1 MSKSTSIR
9 AADARGASL
18 SVSLLSLLARYGFQ
32 LILLLF
38 ILFFALNSPVF
49 LTADNLANV
58 LQGNAILLI
67 VALAM
72 TLVVIAGG
80 IDLSVGVA
88 LDFGAAFALVA
99 LKTWHWPWQ
108 GAVLAAL
115 AGGALVGLVN
125 AILIL
130 GFRVKPFLATLGTW
144 FIGSSLERV
153 LTDGGGPIAY
163 RRMAAEYHQIA
174 VGSLWGIA
182 IPVVIA
188 VALML
193 ICYLLLERTLFG
205 KRIHAVGLNPVAS
218 LNAGVNVKRNLLWV
232 LIASSVLCAIGGIIL
247 SANLRQFSPLAGQSY
262 LLDAIAAVFIGTAF
276 HPQGRPNVPGT
287 LAGVLFLGLVA
298 NGLNLMGLDFI
309 LKDALNGLVLLVA
322 LVLSFWQGRL
332 RQALQW
338 QKKEAA

>member
-1 MSKSTSIR
+1 MKTLLVT
-9 AADARGASL
+9 APGASGAGATL
-18 SVSLLSLLARYGFQ
+18 QTLVARFGFQ
-32 LILLLF
+32 LILLGF
-38 ILFFALNSPVF
+38 ILFFSLSSPVF
-49 LTADNLANV
+49 FTGENLANV

-108 GAVLAAL
+108 AAVMAAL

-182 IPVVIA
+182 IPVIVA
-188 VALML
+188 VVLML
-193 ICYLLLERTLFG
+193 VCYLLLERTLFG

-218 LNAGVNVKRNLLWV
+218 LNAGVNVKRNLFWV
-232 LIASSVLCAIGGIIL
+232 LVASSVLCAIGGIIL

-287 LAGVLFLGLVA
+287 LVGVLFLGMVA

-332 RQALQW
+332 RQRLSW
-338 QKKEAA
+338 QKKGAA